1 MRRTSKSRPGRLVSL
16 LAVPWLV
23 CAGCRKEQQQ
33 PPPPEVVMPTPRA
46 LSPAE
51 RAEVTRALAARS
63 GEAPPADAQF
73 GAAGAFRVVVAA
85 RMQYLER
92 TDMGS
97 VILERADYAA
107 TSVAFDSMLM
117 PRAAL
122 LARVDDALGRSGL
135 DAAGRRFVTFEDEF
149 AGAAPRGP
157 AGAAPPDPRRAARL
171 VGRTAEY
178 ERVLDGVPVFGSEL
192 VIGLMPDGRVGRL
205 RLHWPKIDPALVVD
219 ARRLQERVKG
229 QTWEVPAGL
238 RGGDTRILDI
248 AAGVAHSGI
257 ADPGFRAAAV
267 VRVTYRRVSPDSV
280 LPLVTT
286 GYKYF
291 DANGREVVL
300 TVYPSAAPG
309 ATPSKP
315 PVRTP

>member
-1 MRRTSKSRPGRLVSL
+1 LGAR
-16 LAVPWLV
+16 
-23 CAGCRKEQQQ
+23 AGE
-33 PPPPEVVMPTPRA
+33 
-46 LSPAE
+46 S
-51 RAEVTRALAARS
+51 
-63 GEAPPADAQF
+63 PPADAQF
-73 GAAGAFRVVVAA
+73 SAAGPFRVVVAA
-85 RMQYLER
+85 RMQYLDR
-92 TDMGS
+92 TDVGS

-107 TSVAFDSMLM
+107 TGVAFDSMVM
-117 PRAAL
+117 SRATL
-122 LARVDDALGRSGL
+122 LARVDDAMARSGL
-135 DAAGRRFVTFEDEF
+135 DAVGRRFVTFEDEF
-149 AGAAPRGP
+149 AGAAPRGS
-157 AGAAPPDPRRAARL
+157 AGAAPPDPRRVARL

-178 ERVLDGVPVFGSEL
+178 ERVVDGVPVFGSEL

-229 QTWEVPAGL
+229 RTWEVPSEL
-238 RGGDTRILDI
+238 RGGDTRILDV

-300 TVYPSAAPG
+300 TVYPSAAP
-309 ATPSKP
+309 AAAPSKP